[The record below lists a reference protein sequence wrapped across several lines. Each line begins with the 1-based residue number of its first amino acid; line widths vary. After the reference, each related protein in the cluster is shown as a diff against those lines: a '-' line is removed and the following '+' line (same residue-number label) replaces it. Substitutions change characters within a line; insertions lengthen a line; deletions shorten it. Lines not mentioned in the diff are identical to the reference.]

1 MKKNLLYLTMAM
13 FMGLFAS
20 CSQEDAPTQDL
31 DSSSVSLSAQLPDA
45 FAKTRAVPTAD
56 NDHQLRC
63 VLEVWDQGSPAALIY
78 REEKLGAGENITF
91 NFSIPEGK
99 KYDCLMWADFVAK
112 EAAITSETKGEV
124 TYTHYA
130 DTYYNTSDLKNIKI
144 VDPTKNFNNDACD
157 AYFGNLVIDKTMNAS
172 TSLSIKLGR
181 PFMRLAFKEK
191 GTENYAKCKTLN
203 VSYDMPDGFNVLD
216 GSVASKVAAT
226 YNGAPAGK
234 EGDLTLFYN
243 YLFANKE
250 DGTLGEIVMTFNDQA
265 DQPIRTVTVQSG
277 TPLKRNY
284 KVNAIGN
291 LVNATAGNTTIVID
305 FDNKWEGE
313 EDGEITPENSAKVGD
328 FFYSDGTFSTELDDT
343 KTCVG
348 IVFAVSAN
356 GGDAATDVAGN
367 YPDTGLTKVNGWVVA
382 LRDATEKALWI
393 EVNSAS
399 VESLNV
405 IEGLVRLGTMTGVEN
420 EILGFKN
427 TKAIAENGAIANP
440 NAIFP
445 ANAAC
450 LDWSSTVD
458 NTKTS
463 GWYMPSVG
471 QLMGLATIC
480 DTNPAIGTNMQ
491 AAGGNVFASSIYWG
505 STTYKNDTPSLSIP
519 IGVQFEK
526 GNGSLAYGKAKGQ
539 KTNVQFK
546 ARAILTF

>member
-20 CSQEDAPTQDL
+20 CSQEDAPTQGL

-56 NDHQLRC
+56 SDHQLRC
-63 VLEVWDQGSPAALIY
+63 VLEVWDQASPAALVY

-91 NFSIPEGK
+91 NFNIPEGQ

-112 EAAITSETKGEV
+112 EAAITSVTKGEV
-124 TYTHYA
+124 TYSHYA

-144 VDPTKNFNNDACD
+144 GDPTKNFNNDACD
-157 AYFGNLVIDKTMNAS
+157 AYFGNLLIDKTMNAS

-191 GTENYAKCKTLN
+191 VAENYDKCKTLD
-203 VSYDMPDGFNVLD
+203 VSYEMPDGFNVLD

-226 YNGAPAGK
+226 YNGTPAGK

-250 DGTLGEIVMTFNDQA
+250 DGTLGEIVMKFNDQA

-291 LVNATAGNTTIVID
+291 LVDVTAGNTTIVID
-305 FDNKWEGE
+305 FDNSWEDE
-313 EDGEITPENSAKVGD
+313 EDGEVTPENSAKVGD
-328 FFYSDGTFSTELDDT
+328 FFYSDGTFSTELVTDGS

-356 GGDAATDVAGN
+356 GGDAATDVVGN

-382 LRDATEKALWI
+382 LTQSEKLAWSNSVMSEKIADIAVVTKDNGDYLGYKNTQAVKTYASSHSDLTFAAVTTCTDWNVKVDNGVAISGWYLPAIGQLTALTTNVNAVNGSLGKIIDATTI
-393 EVNSAS
+393 PPTNSL
-399 VESLNV
+399 LNY
-405 IEGLVRLGTMTGVEN
+405 
-420 EILGFKN
+420 
-427 TKAIAENGAIANP
+427 
-440 NAIFP
+440 
-445 ANAAC
+445 
-450 LDWSSTVD
+450 WSSTYYD
-458 NTKTS
+458 AGADIKICQKQWKLDTETFIFRSEKT
-463 GWYMPSVG
+463 
-471 QLMGLATIC
+471 
-480 DTNPAIGTNMQ
+480 NN
-491 AAGGNVFASSIYWG
+491 AAGVVR
-505 STTYKNDTPSLSIP
+505 P
-519 IGVQFEK
+519 
-526 GNGSLAYGKAKGQ
+526 
-539 KTNVQFK
+539 
-546 ARAILTF
+546 ILTF